1 MGIFGKMAEK
11 QEQKK
16 DHDPVA
22 NVSVINTIEVPGNVQ
37 EKEQAALPHES
48 KEEIQQGTPAPA
60 AQASGG
66 SATPRALSDAERL
79 TEAEKFRNREETK
92 PVDHPAGYQ
101 NPVGGC
107 KPPEKPGDTETGIT
121 HLDSMTLARQEDL
134 LTVVQKLAKQV
145 TDLSVRL
152 APVLRPAKVQCGPE
166 IYTRAFCD
174 EKNTSEIRK
183 QRIVILNNTL
193 DNLEALNKLSLEL
206 SVISDTLDI

>member
-1 MGIFGKMAEK
+1 MGLFDKMLQN
-11 QEQKK
+11 QEQKTAEK
-16 DHDPVA
+16 DKI
-22 NVSVINTIEVPGNVQ
+22 VSPAEVPGNVQ

-66 SATPRALSDAERL
+66 GTAQRALSDAERI
-79 TEAEKFRNREETK
+79 TEAEKFRNREETR

-101 NPVGGC
+101 NPVGGY

-193 DNLEALNKLSLEL
+193 GNLEALNKLSLEL
-206 SVISDTLDI
+206 SSISDTLDI

>member
-66 SATPRALSDAERL
+66 GTAQRALSDAERI

-92 PVDHPAGYQ
+92 PVDHPTGYQ
-101 NPVGGC
+101 NPVGGYQ
-107 KPPEKPGDTETGIT
+107 PPEPSETGIIS
-121 HLDSMTLARQEDL
+121 LDGRTLARQEDL
-134 LTVVQKLAKQV
+134 LAVIQKLTEQV
-145 TDLSVRL
+145 RDLSVRL
-152 APVLRPAKVQCGPE
+152 SPVRTPSKAEYPKFTS
-166 IYTRAFCD
+166 YTRVPCD
-174 EKNTSEIRK
+174 EKNTSEIR
-183 QRIVILNNTL
+183 RIRTAVLNKTL
-193 DNLEALNKLSLEL
+193 DNLEALTKLSLEL
-206 SVISDTLDI
+206 SIISDTLDI